1 MSKITVTTIAGA
13 TSGADANKVK
23 IESGDQLGVGTTPTH
38 PLTVNGQIKSIGANG
53 ETVQLQTSSQYTG
66 LSFVGSDGTRDAII
80 DYDHTGGFMTVKAH
94 TTGHNIRFTTGGYS
108 ERFRITDNGV
118 TFNGDTAAANALD
131 DYEEGTFTPVLY
143 FGGGTTGITYSSG
156 RQLGQYT
163 KIGDSVFIYI
173 HIQLTSKGSAAGAV
187 QIHNLPFT
195 VKSGGHHYI
204 PAKTWIAAMASLN
217 ETPTFRFMTANTVM
231 DCYQMSSN
239 TYSTVTNSN
248 CTNTTAFQ
256 IAGHYFV

>member
-131 DYEEGTFTPVLY
+131 DYEEGTFSGVGMSAAS
-143 FGGGTTGITYSSG
+143 GGAFTITSEDNAYV
-156 RQLGQYT
+156 
-163 KIGDSVFIYI
+163 KIGKFVKVRIKLLMNTPS
-173 HIQLTSKGSAAGAV
+173 SASGN
-187 QIHNLPFT
+187 ITLSGLPFT
-195 VKSGGHHYI
+195 ANGTQGMYIVYNNQSSSYNYDGGFFVSSG
-204 PAKTWIAAMASLN
+204 T
-217 ETPTFRFMTANTVM
+217 
-231 DCYQMSSN
+231 
-239 TYSTVTNSN
+239 
-248 CTNTTAFQ
+248 TTAVKYSYSSSYQNVTGFQ
-256 IAGHYFV
+256 IWMEAQYITT